1 METIVKIEREDEPE
15 DNIDTETSVAI
26 KTEPDDDTEINV
38 SSDCKIPE
46 TLISN
51 DESGDKKSSKPIKME
66 SVLNVECVIAEDKKL
81 DKGSTSESAKK
92 KKNRNPIIQRRKKIL
107 ISDDEWEPEKETS
120 EQSGSQKVNDYAYSA
135 LSQIEIV
142 TITEEERQIE
152 FQELYESRKHMNH
165 ICDKCAIGYV
175 IKEAYDMHMKMH
187 SPESGSY
194 VCSLCDTYL
203 KTEETLHRHKLRHY
217 RRYRCMVCGVR
228 YKDRDAC
235 AGHVSFSHAGTTFR
249 CDQCTSEFK
258 RPQYLKRHIEQMH
271 LKANPMECPVCHQVF
286 YESGWFRNHVRKHNK
301 EVQESKQASC
311 PVCHRHFKHKSYLR
325 QHLLVHRAA
334 RDVTCPE
341 CSEVFINSHLLDL
354 HYEEAH
360 KDNFVVHPEVEQRC
374 QHCQRTF
381 ETRANLH
388 RHMQRMHT
396 DGAKRY
402 QCEHCKRMY
411 FSKGEVRSHI
421 MWSHLQHAGGHP
433 CTCGRMFRTPVRL
446 REHIAV
452 KHLGAVPPRDKH
464 CPICDKAFANQQVLT
479 RHVKGHKGELYP
491 CTECGRTFRTQSYV
505 KVHYQI
511 VHLHMTR
518 SEIRRQRRRK
528 LIMVPDAAEESQQDF
543 DEEFPCVECGKT
555 FKTQSYVKVHYNMK
569 HRNMSREEAKRRSKE
584 LNVADVVGPRLEQVF
599 VKTEPQE
606 ALAVPMFETFVD
618 IQREYS

>member
-81 DKGSTSESAKK
+81 E
-92 KKNRNPIIQRRKKIL
+92 
-107 ISDDEWEPEKETS
+107 
-120 EQSGSQKVNDYAYSA
+120 VNDYAYSA

-165 ICDKCAIGYV
+165 ICNKCAIGYV

-286 YESGWFRNHVRKHNK
+286 YESGWFRNHVSARV
-301 EVQESKQASC
+301 EAS
-311 PVCHRHFKHKSYLR
+311 
-325 QHLLVHRAA
+325 
-334 RDVTCPE
+334 
-341 CSEVFINSHLLDL
+341 
-354 HYEEAH
+354 
-360 KDNFVVHPEVEQRC
+360 VVS
-374 QHCQRTF
+374 
-381 ETRANLH
+381 
-388 RHMQRMHT
+388 
-396 DGAKRY
+396 G
-402 QCEHCKRMY
+402 
-411 FSKGEVRSHI
+411 
-421 MWSHLQHAGGHP
+421 
-433 CTCGRMFRTPVRL
+433 
-446 REHIAV
+446 
-452 KHLGAVPPRDKH
+452 VPPSLQTQVVPAPTPAGAPSRSGRDLPGVLRGLH
-464 CPICDKAFANQQVLT
+464 QLASPRPALRGGSQGQLCRNQQVLT

-618 IQREYS
+618 IQRELVEQSVFCALH